1 MVGSCFLSRWA
12 FASLVA
18 SKDKADVSKADAGVI
33 GTAFVFDAVLL
44 QYFSFYRMD
53 HLFPG
58 LTSTNVIRVASL
70 INVLCEHKIIEKQES
85 YTLTPVSSQTGSL
98 RFYRRNVPWGFYL
111 CCQFLCSHHI
121 SPISGKR
128 DSLNSSQ
135 YKIHR

>member
-44 QYFSFYRMD
+44 QYFLYYRMD
-53 HLFPG
+53 HLFPE

-70 INVLCEHKIIEKQES
+70 INVLFITRVFTNRQFTI
-85 YTLTPVSSQTGSL
+85 LQTQ
-98 RFYRRNVPWGFYL
+98 RTMGFL
-111 CCQFLCSHHI
+111 PLL
-121 SPISGKR
+121 PISLFP
-128 DSLNSSQ
+128 S
-135 YKIHR
+135 H